1 MTEWQL
7 PKESAVARGYIVS
20 HNNNHCIRL
29 QWVKKN
35 WLVYLMS
42 GVGLEAEALNG

>member
-20 HNNNHCIRL
+20 HNNNQTAMDEEEL
-29 QWVKKN
+29 AGVPDK
-35 WLVYLMS
+35 S